1 MSVYDT
7 ITANIIAELEKGC
20 TPPWVR
26 SWNGQL
32 DTNVKSGNAYNGIN
46 RLVLMLAGLKY
57 DSTLWGT
64 YNQWQKVGGQVRR
77 GEKSTVIVFYGDA
90 KTEKDGE
97 EHFYKFAKAH
107 RVFNL
112 DQVDNVEH
120 LRTKSLPALSKDY
133 EHCDLT
139 IKATNA
145 TVKNGGD
152 RACFVPSMDII
163 KMPYKEDF
171 ISLDQYYCTAFHEL
185 THWSGHK
192 TRLKREFGDR
202 FGDKNYAFEE
212 LVAELGS
219 AFLSA
224 EHNLVG
230 DLRHAGYIESWLEIL
245 KSDKKAIFTAASLAQ
260 KAVTFIN
267 SFKEIKKVA

>member
-7 ITANIIAELEKGC
+7 ITNNIISELEKGC
-20 TPPWVR
+20 TPPWVQ
-26 SWNGQL
+26 SWNGEL
-32 DTNVKSGNAYNGIN
+32 NTNVKSGNAYTGIN
-46 RLVLMLAGLKY
+46 RLVLMLIGLKY

-77 GEKSTVIVFYGDA
+77 GEKSTVIVYYGDG

-97 EHFYKFAKAH
+97 EHLYKFAKAH

-145 TVKNGGD
+145 IVKNGGD

-163 KMPYKEDF
+163 KMPHKDDF
-171 ISLDQYYCTAFHEL
+171 NSLDQYYCTAFHEL